1 MEVQGGLTQILGDIL
16 GYLILAHL
24 QPLAQLYHHLV
35 ALVPAQQGQGAHQSV
50 ACGVPHHHPLRH
62 LDQVGE
68 VGGDV
73 QDVGVQPVLHLV
85 PQQLHPGHLDD
96 PGGGRLQVVQEHLAG
111 DVHVIEGLL

>member
-1 MEVQGGLTQILGDIL
+1 M
-16 GYLILAHL
+16 
-24 QPLAQLYHHLV
+24 
-35 ALVPAQQGQGAHQSV
+35 
-50 ACGVPHHHPLRH
+50 
-62 LDQVGE
+62 
-68 VGGDV
+68 GGDV